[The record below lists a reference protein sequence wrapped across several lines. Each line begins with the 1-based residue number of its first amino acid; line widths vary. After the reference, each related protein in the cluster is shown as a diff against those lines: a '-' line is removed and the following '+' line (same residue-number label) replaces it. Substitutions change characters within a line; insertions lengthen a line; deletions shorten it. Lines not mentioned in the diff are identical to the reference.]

1 MNTETG
7 VSSVGGD
14 GAFYFLTLEGDDIIP
29 DYRKVINAVPL
40 TLYLTKSGS

>member
-7 VSSVGGD
+7 ADGGD

-29 DYRKVINAVPL
+29 DYTRVINAVPL